1 MVFPSF
7 YSAHAITADVGI
19 AETAKAAEFFQCDGV
34 ILTGTATGQPPS
46 FPDLKEVKSQVEGP
60 VLLGSG
66 IDVGNIEAF
75 FSADAVIVG
84 SSFKQNGHWRGTLEP
99 ARVNAFMKS
108 IYRLRQKS
116 SSISQN

>member
-46 FPDLKEVKSQVEGP
+46 FPDLKGEIPFGGVP
-60 VLLGSG
+60 VQGL
-66 IDVGNIEAF
+66 
-75 FSADAVIVG
+75 
-84 SSFKQNGHWRGTLEP
+84 SSNATLQ
-99 ARVNAFMKS
+99 
-108 IYRLRQKS
+108 L
-116 SSISQN
+116 